1 MTATRSM
8 SPLGIMQ
15 KTSPEANGTDQADGM
30 QGRGDSAKRPRGR
43 PKDPNRP
50 KKAGRK
56 LTIPAP
62 VFLRLSLEALKTGR
76 TMSAIATELLD
87 AGLPKHRITT
97 DVKAPTAAAAE

>member
-1 MTATRSM
+1 MAASRPMPTLDIVQRTL
-8 SPLGIMQ
+8 PD
-15 KTSPEANGTDQADGM
+15 ANGTDQADGM

-43 PKDPNRP
+43 PKDPTKS

-62 VFLRLSLEALKTGR
+62 VFLRLSLESLKTGR

-97 DVKAPTAAAAE
+97 DVKAPAAAAAE